1 MWKAGPEGGKF
12 NSRARPV
19 IAHYN
24 YALRFCSCGLC
35 RELGQ
40 GISTPWIPRQGVT
53 LSLYPPIRA
62 PPRYP
67 VQQIN
72 HKHVKNMSTS
82 AKASIHIKPCN
93 IAQSEAHNRRDKEY
107 LKSLDPKK
115 IYIRLDLTSENET
128 YISPRMGGKT
138 LQEYL
143 NMLRDMVKE
152 KTGRAMQEKDVKY
165 KDKNGKTHTRRGSS
179 PLREG
184 VVVIKE
190 TTTMEDLLKFT
201 DSVQERWG
209 INAIQIHI
217 HRDEGHFED
226 VDRRMGWKP
235 NLHAHIVWDW
245 MDHSTGKSRKL
256 NVKDMSQMQDLLA
269 EVLEMQ
275 RGQRKSETG
284 LEHLERNDFIL
295 KKQEAKNQAL
305 REDRDNLLST
315 LKSIGNAMD
324 IKEED
329 LFVHNLATDPLVNA
343 ALESINSELA
353 TPFPVLGGKEEW
365 RTDRLKAVK
374 KILTDLQTKLIE
386 AKAAQK
392 EEIQRAGKALYKQTK
407 KNIADIIEKN
417 QKLQSEKDILTKEN
431 AELKE
436 KLSRI
441 DEKAVRKIQADC
453 DAANRHAERSERIA
467 LREHTRADN
476 AETKAREIL
485 AVPEIKEIWET
496 IQQNKAAF
504 QRQINQWI
512 IDATKAISD
521 FAKDYQK
528 SIFSK
533 EDESIIGTGIIA
545 EAHICGL
552 DPTDNSQR
560 NQATESLL
568 GKVNWKGTTPFMSDL
583 AATRTK
589 QLSNEMSVPQTLVES
604 LMLAAGGYGITT
616 GGGGGSDNTLTN
628 WDGTKKKKDYGR
640 SL

>member
-1 MWKAGPEGGKF
+1 
-12 NSRARPV
+12 
-19 IAHYN
+19 
-24 YALRFCSCGLC
+24 
-35 RELGQ
+35 
-40 GISTPWIPRQGVT
+40 
-53 LSLYPPIRA
+53 
-62 PPRYP
+62 
-67 VQQIN
+67 
-72 HKHVKNMSTS
+72 MSTN

-128 YISPRMGGKT
+128 YISPGMSGKT

-143 NMLRDMVKE
+143 NMLRDLVKE
-152 KTGRAMQEKDVKY
+152 KTGRAMQEEDVKY
-165 KDKNGKTHTRRGSS
+165 KDKNGKTHSRRGSS

-217 HRDEGHFED
+217 HRDEGHYED
-226 VDRRMGWKP
+226 VDHHMGWKP

-256 NVKDMSQMQDLLA
+256 SAKDMSQMQDLLA

-284 LEHLERNDFIL
+284 LEHLERNEFIL

-407 KNIADIIEKN
+407 KNIAEIIEKN

-441 DEKAVRKIQADC
+441 DEKAVRKIQADY

-568 GKVNWKGTTPFMSDL
+568 GKVNWKGTTPFMNDL

>member
-1 MWKAGPEGGKF
+1 
-12 NSRARPV
+12 
-19 IAHYN
+19 
-24 YALRFCSCGLC
+24 
-35 RELGQ
+35 
-40 GISTPWIPRQGVT
+40 
-53 LSLYPPIRA
+53 
-62 PPRYP
+62 
-67 VQQIN
+67 
-72 HKHVKNMSTS
+72 MSTN

-128 YISPRMGGKT
+128 YISPGMGGKT

-143 NMLRDMVKE
+143 NMLRDLVKE
-152 KTGRAMQEKDVKY
+152 KTGRAMQEEDVKY
-165 KDKNGKTHTRRGSS
+165 KDKNGKTHSRRGSS

-190 TTTMEDLLKFT
+190 TTTREDLLKFT

-217 HRDEGHFED
+217 HRDEGHYED

-256 NVKDMSQMQDLLA
+256 SAKDMSQMQDLLA

-284 LEHLERNDFIL
+284 LEHLERNEFIL

-417 QKLQSEKDILTKEN
+417 QKLQSEKDKLTKEN

-453 DAANRHAERSERIA
+453 DAANRRAERSERIA
-467 LREHTRADN
+467 LRERTRADN
-476 AETKAREIL
+476 AETKVREIL
-485 AVPEIKEIWET
+485 AVPEINRFWER
-496 IQQNKAAF
+496 IKRNKDAF
-504 QRQINQWI
+504 LKLLNQRIA
-512 IDATKAISD
+512 DAERAIYS
-521 FAKDYQK
+521 FAKNRDI
-528 SIFSK
+528 IFSNK
-533 EDESIIGTGIIA
+533 TELIIGNGIIS
-545 EAHICGL
+545 EAILCGL
-552 DPTDNSQR
+552 DPTNDDQRKKAADN
-560 NQATESLL
+560 LL
-568 GKVNWKGTTPFMSDL
+568 ERIDWKGTYQSSYEL
-583 AATRTK
+583 AVSRTED
-589 QLSNEMSVPQTLVES
+589 LSNEISVSSQLLEN
-604 LMLAAGGYGITT
+604 LILAAGGRGVT
-616 GGGGGSDNTLTN
+616 GSGGGGSNNELTN
-628 WDGTKKKKDYGR
+628 WDGTKKNTGWSR
-640 SL
+640 SR

>member
-1 MWKAGPEGGKF
+1 
-12 NSRARPV
+12 
-19 IAHYN
+19 
-24 YALRFCSCGLC
+24 
-35 RELGQ
+35 
-40 GISTPWIPRQGVT
+40 
-53 LSLYPPIRA
+53 
-62 PPRYP
+62 
-67 VQQIN
+67 
-72 HKHVKNMSTS
+72 MSTN

-128 YISPRMGGKT
+128 YISPGMGGKT

-152 KTGRAMQEKDVKY
+152 KTGRAMQEEDVKY

-190 TTTMEDLLKFT
+190 TTTREDLLKFT

-217 HRDEGHFED
+217 HRDEGHYED

-392 EEIQRAGKALYKQTK
+392 EEIQRAGKALNKQTK

-417 QKLQSEKDILTKEN
+417 QKLQSEKDRLTKEN
-431 AELKE
+431 SELKE
-436 KLSRI
+436 NLSRI

-453 DAANRHAERSERIA
+453 DAANRRAERSDRIA
-467 LREHTRADN
+467 LRERTRADN
-476 AETKAREIL
+476 AETKVREIL
-485 AVPEIKEIWET
+485 AVPEINRFWER
-496 IQQNKAAF
+496 IKRNKDAF
-504 QRQINQWI
+504 LKLLNQRIA
-512 IDATKAISD
+512 DAERAIYS
-521 FAKDYQK
+521 FAKNRDI
-528 SIFSK
+528 IFSNK
-533 EDESIIGTGIIA
+533 TELIIGNGIIS
-545 EAHICGL
+545 EAILCGL
-552 DPTDNSQR
+552 DPTNDDQRKKAADN
-560 NQATESLL
+560 LL
-568 GKVNWKGTTPFMSDL
+568 ERIDWKGTYQSSYEL
-583 AATRTK
+583 AVSRTED
-589 QLSNEMSVPQTLVES
+589 LSNEISVSSQLLEN
-604 LMLAAGGYGITT
+604 LILAAGGRGVT
-616 GGGGGSDNTLTN
+616 GSGGGGSNNELTN
-628 WDGTKKKKDYGR
+628 WDGTKKNTGWSR
-640 SL
+640 SR

>member
-1 MWKAGPEGGKF
+1 
-12 NSRARPV
+12 
-19 IAHYN
+19 
-24 YALRFCSCGLC
+24 
-35 RELGQ
+35 
-40 GISTPWIPRQGVT
+40 
-53 LSLYPPIRA
+53 
-62 PPRYP
+62 
-67 VQQIN
+67 
-72 HKHVKNMSTS
+72 MSTN

-128 YISPRMGGKT
+128 YISPGMGGKT

-152 KTGRAMQEKDVKY
+152 KTGRAMQEEDVKY
-165 KDKNGKTHTRRGSS
+165 KDKNGKTHSRRGSS

-190 TTTMEDLLKFT
+190 TTTMKDLLKFT
-201 DSVQERWG
+201 DNVQERWG
-209 INAIQIHI
+209 IDAIQIHI
-217 HRDEGHFED
+217 HRDEGHYED

-245 MDHSTGKSRKL
+245 MDHSTGKSCKL
-256 NVKDMSQMQDLLA
+256 SAKDMSQMQDLLA

-284 LEHLERNDFIL
+284 LEHLERNEFIL

-315 LKSIGNAMD
+315 LKSIGNARD

-329 LFVHNLATDPLVNA
+329 LFVHDLATDPLVNA

-417 QKLQSEKDILTKEN
+417 QNLQLEKNKLTKEN
-431 AELKE
+431 SELKD

-453 DAANRHAERSERIA
+453 DAANRRAERSERIA
-467 LREHTRADN
+467 LRERTRADN
-476 AETKAREIL
+476 AETKVREIL
-485 AVPEIKEIWET
+485 AVPEIKEIWDT
-496 IQQNKAAF
+496 IRRNKEAF

-512 IDATKAISD
+512 ADAAKAISD

-528 SIFSK
+528 SIFSR

-545 EAHICGL
+545 EAFISGL
-552 DPTDNSQR
+552 DPTDEGQR

-583 AATRTK
+583 AATRTS
-589 QLSNEMSVPQTLVES
+589 QLSEEMSVPKEIMEG
-604 LMLAAGGYGITT
+604 LMLAAGGRGGINM
-616 GGGGGSDNTLTN
+616 GGGGGSNNELTN
-628 WDGTKKKKDYGR
+628 WDGTKRKNGW
-640 SL
+640 SI

>member
-1 MWKAGPEGGKF
+1 
-12 NSRARPV
+12 
-19 IAHYN
+19 
-24 YALRFCSCGLC
+24 
-35 RELGQ
+35 
-40 GISTPWIPRQGVT
+40 
-53 LSLYPPIRA
+53 
-62 PPRYP
+62 
-67 VQQIN
+67 
-72 HKHVKNMSTS
+72 MSTN

-128 YISPRMGGKT
+128 YISPGMGGKT

-143 NMLRDMVKE
+143 NMLRDLVKE
-152 KTGRAMQEKDVKY
+152 KTGRAMQEEDVKY
-165 KDKNGKTHTRRGSS
+165 KDKNGKTHSRRGSS

-190 TTTMEDLLKFT
+190 TTTREDLLKFT

-217 HRDEGHFED
+217 HRDEGHYED

-256 NVKDMSQMQDLLA
+256 SAKDMSQMQDLLA

-284 LEHLERNDFIL
+284 LEHLERNEFIL

-417 QKLQSEKDILTKEN
+417 QKLQSEKDKLTKEN

-453 DAANRHAERSERIA
+453 DAANRRAERSERIA
-467 LREHTRADN
+467 LRERTRADN
-476 AETKAREIL
+476 AETKVREIL
-485 AVPEIKEIWET
+485 AVPEINRFWER
-496 IQQNKAAF
+496 IKRNKDAF
-504 QRQINQWI
+504 LKQLNQRIA
-512 IDATKAISD
+512 DAERAIYS
-521 FAKDYQK
+521 FAKNRDI
-528 SIFSK
+528 IFSNK
-533 EDESIIGTGIIA
+533 TELIIGNGIIS
-545 EAHICGL
+545 EAILCGL
-552 DPTDNSQR
+552 DPTNDDQRKKAADN
-560 NQATESLL
+560 LL
-568 GKVNWKGTTPFMSDL
+568 ERIDWKGTYQSSYEL
-583 AATRTK
+583 AVSRTED
-589 QLSNEMSVPQTLVES
+589 LSNEISVSSQLLEN
-604 LMLAAGGYGITT
+604 LILAAGGRGVT
-616 GGGGGSDNTLTN
+616 GSGGGGSNNELTN
-628 WDGTKKKKDYGR
+628 WDGTKKNTGWSR
-640 SL
+640 SR

>member
-1 MWKAGPEGGKF
+1 
-12 NSRARPV
+12 
-19 IAHYN
+19 
-24 YALRFCSCGLC
+24 
-35 RELGQ
+35 
-40 GISTPWIPRQGVT
+40 
-53 LSLYPPIRA
+53 
-62 PPRYP
+62 
-67 VQQIN
+67 
-72 HKHVKNMSTS
+72 MSTN

-128 YISPRMGGKT
+128 YISPGMGGKT
-138 LQEYL
+138 LQGYL

-152 KTGRAMQEKDVKY
+152 KTGRAMQEEDVKY
-165 KDKNGKTHTRRGSS
+165 KDKNGKTHSRRGSS

-190 TTTMEDLLKFT
+190 TTTMKDLLKFT
-201 DSVQERWG
+201 DNVQKRWG
-209 INAIQIHI
+209 IDAIQIHI
-217 HRDEGHFED
+217 HRDEGHYED

-453 DAANRHAERSERIA
+453 DAANRRAERSERIA
-467 LREHTRADN
+467 LRERTRADN
-476 AETKAREIL
+476 AETKVREIL
-485 AVPEIKEIWET
+485 AVPEIKEIWDT

-512 IDATKAISD
+512 ADAAKAISD

-528 SIFSK
+528 SIFSR

-545 EAHICGL
+545 EAFISGL
-552 DPTDNSQR
+552 DPTDEGQR

>member
-1 MWKAGPEGGKF
+1 
-12 NSRARPV
+12 
-19 IAHYN
+19 
-24 YALRFCSCGLC
+24 
-35 RELGQ
+35 
-40 GISTPWIPRQGVT
+40 
-53 LSLYPPIRA
+53 
-62 PPRYP
+62 
-67 VQQIN
+67 
-72 HKHVKNMSTS
+72 MSTN

-107 LKSLDPKK
+107 LRSLDPKK
-115 IYIRLDLTSENET
+115 IYIRIDLSYKNESSV
-128 YISPRMGGKT
+128 SPVMNGKS
-138 LQEYL
+138 LQEYYESL
-143 NMLRDMVKE
+143 KAMVKE
-152 KTGRAMQEKDVKY
+152 KTGRTMQEEDVKY
-165 KDKNGKTHTRRGSS
+165 KDKNGKTHSRRGSS

-184 VVVIKE
+184 VVIIKE
-190 TTTMEDLLKFT
+190 NTSMEDLLKFT
-201 DSVQERWG
+201 DNVQERWG
-209 INAIQIHI
+209 IRAIQIHI
-217 HRDEGHFED
+217 HRDEGHYED
-226 VDRRMGWKP
+226 FDHRMGWKP

-256 NVKDMSQMQDLLA
+256 SVKDMSQMQDLLA

-284 LEHLERNDFIL
+284 LEHLERNEFIL
-295 KKQEAKNQAL
+295 KKQEAKNQVL
-305 REDRDNLLST
+305 KEDRDNLLST
-315 LKSIGNAMD
+315 LKSISNAMD

-329 LFVHNLATDPLVNA
+329 LFVHDLATDPMVNA

-374 KILTDLQTKLIE
+374 KILTDLQTKLME

-407 KNIADIIEKN
+407 KNIAAIIEKN
-417 QKLQSEKDILTKEN
+417 QTLQSEKDKLTKEN

-453 DAANRHAERSERIA
+453 DAANRRAERSDRIA
-467 LREHTRADN
+467 LRERTRADN
-476 AETKAREIL
+476 AETKVREIL

-512 IDATKAISD
+512 TDASKAISD
-521 FAKDYQK
+521 FAKDYEK
-528 SIFSK
+528 SIYSG

-545 EAHICGL
+545 EAFMCGL

-560 NQATESLL
+560 NQATESLQ

-589 QLSNEMSVPQTLVES
+589 QLGEEMSVPRELMEG
-604 LMLAAGGYGITT
+604 LMLAAGGRGSVCV
-616 GGGGGSDNTLTN
+616 GGGGGSNNELTN
-628 WDGTKKKKDYGR
+628 WDGTKRYNGWGR
-640 SL
+640 SR

>member
-1 MWKAGPEGGKF
+1 
-12 NSRARPV
+12 
-19 IAHYN
+19 
-24 YALRFCSCGLC
+24 
-35 RELGQ
+35 
-40 GISTPWIPRQGVT
+40 
-53 LSLYPPIRA
+53 
-62 PPRYP
+62 
-67 VQQIN
+67 
-72 HKHVKNMSTS
+72 MSTS

-128 YISPRMGGKT
+128 YISPRMRGKT

-467 LREHTRADN
+467 LRERTRADN
-476 AETKAREIL
+476 AETKVREIL
-485 AVPEIKEIWET
+485 AVPEINRFWER
-496 IQQNKAAF
+496 IKRNKDAF
-504 QRQINQWI
+504 LKLLNQRIA
-512 IDATKAISD
+512 DAERAIYS
-521 FAKDYQK
+521 FAKNRDN
-528 SIFSK
+528 IFSNK
-533 EDESIIGTGIIA
+533 TELIIGNGIIS
-545 EAHICGL
+545 EAILCGL
-552 DPTDNSQR
+552 DPTNDDQRKKAADN
-560 NQATESLL
+560 LL
-568 GKVNWKGTTPFMSDL
+568 ERIDWKGTYQSSYEL
-583 AATRTK
+583 AVSRTED
-589 QLSNEMSVPQTLVES
+589 LSNEISVSSQLLEN
-604 LMLAAGGYGITT
+604 LILAAGGRGVT
-616 GGGGGSDNTLTN
+616 GSGGGGSNNELTN
-628 WDGTKKKKDYGR
+628 WDGTKKNTGWSR
-640 SL
+640 SR

>member
-1 MWKAGPEGGKF
+1 
-12 NSRARPV
+12 
-19 IAHYN
+19 
-24 YALRFCSCGLC
+24 
-35 RELGQ
+35 
-40 GISTPWIPRQGVT
+40 
-53 LSLYPPIRA
+53 
-62 PPRYP
+62 
-67 VQQIN
+67 
-72 HKHVKNMSTS
+72 MSTN

-128 YISPRMGGKT
+128 YISPGMGGKT

-143 NMLRDMVKE
+143 NMLRDLVKE
-152 KTGRAMQEKDVKY
+152 KTGRAMQEEDVKY
-165 KDKNGKTHTRRGSS
+165 KDKNGKTHSRRGSS

-190 TTTMEDLLKFT
+190 TTTREDLLKFT

-217 HRDEGHFED
+217 HRDEGHYED

-256 NVKDMSQMQDLLA
+256 SAKDMSQMQDLLA

-284 LEHLERNDFIL
+284 LEHLERNEFIL

-417 QKLQSEKDILTKEN
+417 QKLQSEKDKLTKEN

-453 DAANRHAERSERIA
+453 DAANRRAERSERIA
-467 LREHTRADN
+467 LRERTRADN
-476 AETKAREIL
+476 AETKVREIL
-485 AVPEIKEIWET
+485 AVPEINRFWER
-496 IQQNKAAF
+496 IKRNKDAFLKLLNQRIADAERAIYSFAQN
-504 QRQINQWI
+504 RDI
-512 IDATKAISD
+512 
-521 FAKDYQK
+521 
-528 SIFSK
+528 IFSNK
-533 EDESIIGTGIIA
+533 TELIIGNGIIS
-545 EAHICGL
+545 EAILCGL
-552 DPTDNSQR
+552 DPTNDDQRKKAADN
-560 NQATESLL
+560 LL
-568 GKVNWKGTTPFMSDL
+568 ERIDWKGTYQSSYEL
-583 AATRTK
+583 AVSRTED
-589 QLSNEMSVPQTLVES
+589 LSNEISVSSQLLEN
-604 LMLAAGGYGITT
+604 LILAAGGRGVT
-616 GGGGGSDNTLTN
+616 GSGGGGSNNELTN
-628 WDGTKKKKDYGR
+628 WDGTKKNTGWSR
-640 SL
+640 SR

>member
-1 MWKAGPEGGKF
+1 
-12 NSRARPV
+12 
-19 IAHYN
+19 
-24 YALRFCSCGLC
+24 
-35 RELGQ
+35 
-40 GISTPWIPRQGVT
+40 
-53 LSLYPPIRA
+53 
-62 PPRYP
+62 
-67 VQQIN
+67 
-72 HKHVKNMSTS
+72 MSTN

-128 YISPRMGGKT
+128 YISPGMGGKT

-143 NMLRDMVKE
+143 NMLRDLVKE
-152 KTGRAMQEKDVKY
+152 KTGRAMQEEDVKY
-165 KDKNGKTHTRRGSS
+165 KDKNGKTHSRRGSS

-190 TTTMEDLLKFT
+190 TTTREDLLKFT

-217 HRDEGHFED
+217 HRDEGHYED

-256 NVKDMSQMQDLLA
+256 SAKDMSQMQDLLA

-284 LEHLERNDFIL
+284 LEHLERNEFIL

-417 QKLQSEKDILTKEN
+417 QKLQSEKDRLTKEN
-431 AELKE
+431 SELKE
-436 KLSRI
+436 NLSRI

-453 DAANRHAERSERIA
+453 DAANRRAERSDRIA
-467 LREHTRADN
+467 LRERTRADN
-476 AETKAREIL
+476 AETKVREIL
-485 AVPEIKEIWET
+485 AVPEINRFWER
-496 IQQNKAAF
+496 IKRNKDAF
-504 QRQINQWI
+504 LKLLNQRIA
-512 IDATKAISD
+512 DAERAIYS
-521 FAKDYQK
+521 FAKNRDI
-528 SIFSK
+528 IFSNK
-533 EDESIIGTGIIA
+533 TELIIGNGIIS
-545 EAHICGL
+545 EAILCGL
-552 DPTDNSQR
+552 DPTNDDQRKKAADN
-560 NQATESLL
+560 LL
-568 GKVNWKGTTPFMSDL
+568 ERIDWKGTYQSSYEL
-583 AATRTK
+583 AVSRTED
-589 QLSNEMSVPQTLVES
+589 LSNEISVSSQLLEN
-604 LMLAAGGYGITT
+604 LILAAGGRGVT
-616 GGGGGSDNTLTN
+616 GSGGGGSNNELTN
-628 WDGTKKKKDYGR
+628 WDGTKKNTGWSR
-640 SL
+640 SR

>member
-1 MWKAGPEGGKF
+1 
-12 NSRARPV
+12 
-19 IAHYN
+19 
-24 YALRFCSCGLC
+24 
-35 RELGQ
+35 
-40 GISTPWIPRQGVT
+40 
-53 LSLYPPIRA
+53 
-62 PPRYP
+62 
-67 VQQIN
+67 
-72 HKHVKNMSTS
+72 MSTS

-115 IYIRLDLTSENET
+115 IYIRLDLISENET
-128 YISPRMGGKT
+128 YISPGMGGKT

-152 KTGRAMQEKDVKY
+152 KTGRAMQEEDVKY
-165 KDKNGKTHTRRGSS
+165 KDKNGKTHSRRGSS

-217 HRDEGHFED
+217 HRDEGHYED
-226 VDRRMGWKP
+226 IDRRIGWKP

-245 MDHSTGKSRKL
+245 MDHSAGKSRKL

-284 LEHLERNDFIL
+284 LEHLERNEFIL

-329 LFVHNLATDPLVNA
+329 LFVHNLVTDPLVNA

-374 KILTDLQTKLIE
+374 KILTDLQTKLRGLSQRLANLLRPTADAESDVTLTPREVDVLSQVALGCTNIE
-386 AKAAQK
+386 AG
-392 EEIQRAGKALYKQTK
+392 QRLSLRPETVKSYLRSAMGKLDA
-407 KNIADIIEKN
+407 
-417 QKLQSEKDILTKEN
+417 S
-431 AELKE
+431 
-436 KLSRI
+436 SRH
-441 DEKAVRKIQADC
+441 EAVV
-453 DAANRHAERSERIA
+453 
-467 LREHTRADN
+467 T
-476 AETKAREIL
+476 ARRL
-485 AVPEIKEIWET
+485 
-496 IQQNKAAF
+496 
-504 QRQINQWI
+504 
-512 IDATKAISD
+512 
-521 FAKDYQK
+521 
-528 SIFSK
+528 
-533 EDESIIGTGIIA
+533 
-545 EAHICGL
+545 GL
-552 DPTDNSQR
+552 LP
-560 NQATESLL
+560 
-568 GKVNWKGTTPFMSDL
+568 
-583 AATRTK
+583 
-589 QLSNEMSVPQTLVES
+589 
-604 LMLAAGGYGITT
+604 
-616 GGGGGSDNTLTN
+616 
-628 WDGTKKKKDYGR
+628 
-640 SL
+640 

>member
-1 MWKAGPEGGKF
+1 
-12 NSRARPV
+12 
-19 IAHYN
+19 
-24 YALRFCSCGLC
+24 
-35 RELGQ
+35 
-40 GISTPWIPRQGVT
+40 
-53 LSLYPPIRA
+53 
-62 PPRYP
+62 
-67 VQQIN
+67 
-72 HKHVKNMSTS
+72 MSTN

-107 LKSLDPKK
+107 LRSLDPKK
-115 IYIRLDLTSENET
+115 IYIRLDLTYENET
-128 YISPRMGGKT
+128 YVSPGMEGKT
-138 LQEYL
+138 LLEYL
-143 NMLRDMVKE
+143 NSLRDMVKDL
-152 KTGRAMQEKDVKY
+152 TGRAMQEKDVEY
-165 KDKNGKTHTRRGSS
+165 KDKNGKSHFRRGCS

-190 TTTMEDLLKFT
+190 ATTMEDLRRFT
-201 DSVQERWG
+201 DAVRERWG
-209 INAIQIHI
+209 IDAIQIHI
-217 HRDEGHFED
+217 HRDEGHYD
-226 VDRRMGWKP
+226 DIDRCEGWKP

-256 NVKDMSQMQDLLA
+256 NVRDMSQMQDLLA

-284 LEHLERNDFIL
+284 LEHLERNEFIL

-329 LFVHNLATDPLVNA
+329 LFVHDLATDPLVKEA
-343 ALESINSELA
+343 WKAI
-353 TPFPVLGGKEEW
+353 KEELDIPIPMLGKDEW
-365 RTDRLKAVK
+365 KEERKKAIK
-374 KILTDLQTKLIE
+374 KILTDLQTGLIK
-386 AKAAQK
+386 AKAGQK

-417 QKLQSEKDILTKEN
+417 QKLQSEKDKLTKEN

-453 DAANRHAERSERIA
+453 DAANRRAERSERIA
-467 LREHTRADN
+467 LRERTLADN

-512 IDATKAISD
+512 TDASKAISD
-521 FAKDYQK
+521 FAKDYDK
-528 SIFSK
+528 SLFSN
-533 EDESIIGTGIIA
+533 EEESIIGSGIIA
-545 EAHICGL
+545 EAFMDGL
-552 DPTDNSQR
+552 DPTDNDQR
-560 NQATESLL
+560 NQATQSLI
-568 GKVNWKGTTPFMSDL
+568 GKVDWKGTTPFMSEL
-583 AATRTK
+583 AATRTM
-589 QLSNEMSVPQTLVES
+589 QLCGEMSIPQRIVND
-604 LMLAAGGYGITT
+604 LMLAAGGYGITA
-616 GGGGGSDNTLTN
+616 GGGGGSDNALTN
-628 WDGTKKKKDYGR
+628 WDGTKR
-640 SL
+640 SNGWSRKG

>member
-1 MWKAGPEGGKF
+1 
-12 NSRARPV
+12 
-19 IAHYN
+19 
-24 YALRFCSCGLC
+24 
-35 RELGQ
+35 
-40 GISTPWIPRQGVT
+40 
-53 LSLYPPIRA
+53 
-62 PPRYP
+62 
-67 VQQIN
+67 
-72 HKHVKNMSTS
+72 MSAS
-82 AKASIHIKPCN
+82 AKASIHINPCN

-128 YISPRMGGKT
+128 YISPGMGGKT

-143 NMLRDMVKE
+143 NMLRDLVKE
-152 KTGRAMQEKDVKY
+152 KTGRAMQEEDVKY

-217 HRDEGHFED
+217 HRDEGHYED

-386 AKAAQK
+386 AKK
-392 EEIQRAGKALYKQTK
+392 D
-407 KNIADIIEKN
+407 IADKIEQN
-417 QKLQSEKDILTKEN
+417 RILHEANEKLT
-431 AELKE
+431 AESTRLKE
-436 KLSRI
+436 KLASV
-441 DEKAVRKIQADC
+441 DETAVRKLQAEC
-453 DAANRHAERSERIA
+453 ESANRRAERADRIA
-467 LREHTRADN
+467 TGERRRASD
-476 AETKAREIL
+476 AEEKVHDML
-485 AVPEIKEIWET
+485 AIPEIKEIWET
-496 IQQNKAAF
+496 IRRNKESF

-512 IDATKAISD
+512 TDATKAISD
-521 FAKDYQK
+521 FAKDYDK
-528 SIFSK
+528 YLFSQD
-533 EDESIIGTGIIA
+533 DESVIGSGIIA
-545 EAHICGL
+545 EAYMCGL
-552 DPTDNSQR
+552 DPTDKDQR
-560 NQATESLL
+560 TQATESLL

-589 QLSNEMSVPQTLVES
+589 QLSEEMSVPREIMEG
-604 LMLAAGGYGITT
+604 LMLAAGGRGGANI
-616 GGGGGSDNTLTN
+616 GGGGSNNELTN
-628 WDGTKKKKDYGR
+628 WDGTKRNNGWGR
-640 SL
+640 NR

>member
-1 MWKAGPEGGKF
+1 MGT
-12 NSRARPV
+12 N
-19 IAHYN
+19 
-24 YALRFCSCGLC
+24 
-35 RELGQ
+35 
-40 GISTPWIPRQGVT
+40 
-53 LSLYPPIRA
+53 
-62 PPRYP
+62 
-67 VQQIN
+67 
-72 HKHVKNMSTS
+72 

-128 YISPRMGGKT
+128 YISPGMGGKT

-152 KTGRAMQEKDVKY
+152 KTGRAMQEEDVKY
-165 KDKNGKTHTRRGSS
+165 KDKNGKTHSRRGSS

-190 TTTMEDLLKFT
+190 TTTMKDLLKFT

-226 VDRRMGWKP
+226 VDRRMGRKP

-417 QKLQSEKDILTKEN
+417 QRLQSEKDILTKEN

-485 AVPEIKEIWET
+485 AVPEIKEIWDT

-512 IDATKAISD
+512 ADAAKAISD
-521 FAKDYQK
+521 FAKEYKK

-545 EAHICGL
+545 EAFISGL
-552 DPTDNSQR
+552 DPTDEGQR

-568 GKVNWKGTTPFMSDL
+568 GKVNWRGTTPFMSDL
-583 AATRTK
+583 AATRTS
-589 QLSNEMSVPQTLVES
+589 QLSEEMSVPKEIMEG
-604 LMLAAGGYGITT
+604 LMLAAGGRGGINM
-616 GGGGGSDNTLTN
+616 GGGGGSNNELTN
-628 WDGTKKKKDYGR
+628 WDGTKRKNGW
-640 SL
+640 SI

>member
-1 MWKAGPEGGKF
+1 
-12 NSRARPV
+12 
-19 IAHYN
+19 
-24 YALRFCSCGLC
+24 
-35 RELGQ
+35 
-40 GISTPWIPRQGVT
+40 
-53 LSLYPPIRA
+53 
-62 PPRYP
+62 
-67 VQQIN
+67 
-72 HKHVKNMSTS
+72 MSTN

-93 IAQSEAHNRRDKEY
+93 IAQSEAHNGRDKDY
-107 LKSLDPKK
+107 LKALDPKK
-115 IYIRLDLTSENET
+115 VYIRTDLTHKNESYVSSIMNGT
-128 YISPRMGGKT
+128 T
-138 LQEYL
+138 LQEYYDWQ
-143 NMLRDMVKE
+143 RGMVKDL
-152 KTGRAMQEKDVKY
+152 TGRAMQEEDVKY

-217 HRDEGHFED
+217 HRDEGHYED
-226 VDRRMGWKP
+226 IDRRIGWKP

-284 LEHLERNDFIL
+284 LEHLERNEFIL

-305 REDRDNLLST
+305 REDRDNFLST

-329 LFVHNLATDPLVNA
+329 LFVHNLVTDPLVNA

-392 EEIQRAGKALYKQTK
+392 EEIQRAGKTLYKQTK
-407 KNIADIIEKN
+407 KDIADKIEQN
-417 QKLQSEKDILTKEN
+417 RKLHEANGKLTTEN
-431 AELKE
+431 SRLKE
-436 KLSRI
+436 KLASV
-441 DEKAVRKIQADC
+441 DETAVRKLRAEYES
-453 DAANRHAERSERIA
+453 ANRRAERADRIA
-467 LREHTRADN
+467 TGERRRASD
-476 AETKAREIL
+476 AEEKVHDML
-485 AVPEIKEIWET
+485 AIPEIKEIWET
-496 IQQNKAAF
+496 IRRNKEAF

-512 IDATKAISD
+512 TDASKAISD
-521 FAKDYQK
+521 FAKDYEK
-528 SIFSK
+528 SIFST
-533 EDESIIGTGIIA
+533 EDESVIGSGIIA
-545 EAHICGL
+545 EAFLCGL
-552 DPTDNSQR
+552 DPTDKDQR
-560 NQATESLL
+560 MQATESLL

-589 QLSNEMSVPQTLVES
+589 QLSEEMSVPREIMEG
-604 LMLAAGGYGITT
+604 LMLAAGGRG
-616 GGGGGSDNTLTN
+616 GANMGGGGSNNELTN
-628 WDGTKKKKDYGR
+628 WDGTKRNNGWGR
-640 SL
+640 NR

>member
-1 MWKAGPEGGKF
+1 
-12 NSRARPV
+12 
-19 IAHYN
+19 
-24 YALRFCSCGLC
+24 
-35 RELGQ
+35 
-40 GISTPWIPRQGVT
+40 
-53 LSLYPPIRA
+53 
-62 PPRYP
+62 
-67 VQQIN
+67 
-72 HKHVKNMSTS
+72 
-82 AKASIHIKPCN
+82 
-93 IAQSEAHNRRDKEY
+93 
-107 LKSLDPKK
+107 
-115 IYIRLDLTSENET
+115 
-128 YISPRMGGKT
+128 
-138 LQEYL
+138 
-143 NMLRDMVKE
+143 
-152 KTGRAMQEKDVKY
+152 
-165 KDKNGKTHTRRGSS
+165 
-179 PLREG
+179 
-184 VVVIKE
+184 
-190 TTTMEDLLKFT
+190 MEDLLKFT

-417 QKLQSEKDILTKEN
+417 QKLQLEKDILTKEN

>member
-1 MWKAGPEGGKF
+1 
-12 NSRARPV
+12 
-19 IAHYN
+19 
-24 YALRFCSCGLC
+24 
-35 RELGQ
+35 
-40 GISTPWIPRQGVT
+40 
-53 LSLYPPIRA
+53 
-62 PPRYP
+62 
-67 VQQIN
+67 
-72 HKHVKNMSTS
+72 
-82 AKASIHIKPCN
+82 
-93 IAQSEAHNRRDKEY
+93 
-107 LKSLDPKK
+107 
-115 IYIRLDLTSENET
+115 
-128 YISPRMGGKT
+128 
-138 LQEYL
+138 
-143 NMLRDMVKE
+143 
-152 KTGRAMQEKDVKY
+152 
-165 KDKNGKTHTRRGSS
+165 
-179 PLREG
+179 
-184 VVVIKE
+184 
-190 TTTMEDLLKFT
+190 
-201 DSVQERWG
+201 
-209 INAIQIHI
+209 
-217 HRDEGHFED
+217 
-226 VDRRMGWKP
+226 
-235 NLHAHIVWDW
+235 
-245 MDHSTGKSRKL
+245 
-256 NVKDMSQMQDLLA
+256 MQDLLA

-284 LEHLERNDFIL
+284 LEHLERNEFIL

-329 LFVHNLATDPLVNA
+329 LFVHNLVTDPLVNA

-453 DAANRHAERSERIA
+453 DAANRRAERSDRIA
-467 LREHTRADN
+467 LRERTRADN
-476 AETKAREIL
+476 AEAKAREIL

-512 IDATKAISD
+512 TDASKAISD

-545 EAHICGL
+545 EAFICGL

-568 GKVNWKGTTPFMSDL
+568 GKVDWKGTTPFMSGL
-583 AATRTK
+583 AATRTM
-589 QLSNEMSVPQTLVES
+589 QLSGEMRVPQRIVND

-616 GGGGGSDNTLTN
+616 GGGGGSDNALTN

>member
-1 MWKAGPEGGKF
+1 
-12 NSRARPV
+12 
-19 IAHYN
+19 
-24 YALRFCSCGLC
+24 
-35 RELGQ
+35 
-40 GISTPWIPRQGVT
+40 
-53 LSLYPPIRA
+53 
-62 PPRYP
+62 
-67 VQQIN
+67 
-72 HKHVKNMSTS
+72 MSAS
-82 AKASIHIKPCN
+82 AKASIHINPCN

-128 YISPRMGGKT
+128 YISPGMGGKT

-143 NMLRDMVKE
+143 NMLRDLVKE
-152 KTGRAMQEKDVKY
+152 KTGRAMQEEDVKY

-217 HRDEGHFED
+217 HRDEGHYED

-407 KNIADIIEKN
+407 KDIADKIEQN
-417 QKLQSEKDILTKEN
+417 RILHEANEKLT
-431 AELKE
+431 AESTRLKE
-436 KLSRI
+436 KLASV
-441 DEKAVRKIQADC
+441 DETAVRKLQAEC
-453 DAANRHAERSERIA
+453 ESANRRAERADRIA
-467 LREHTRADN
+467 TGERRRASD
-476 AETKAREIL
+476 AEEKVHDML
-485 AVPEIKEIWET
+485 AIPEIKEIWET
-496 IQQNKAAF
+496 IRRNKESF

-512 IDATKAISD
+512 TDATKAISD
-521 FAKDYQK
+521 FAKDYDK
-528 SIFSK
+528 YLFSQD
-533 EDESIIGTGIIA
+533 DESVIGSGIIA
-545 EAHICGL
+545 EAYMCGL
-552 DPTDNSQR
+552 DPTDKDQR
-560 NQATESLL
+560 TQATESLL

-589 QLSNEMSVPQTLVES
+589 QLSEEMSVPREIMEG
-604 LMLAAGGYGITT
+604 LMLAAGGRGGANI
-616 GGGGGSDNTLTN
+616 GGGGSNNELTN
-628 WDGTKKKKDYGR
+628 WDGTKRNNGWGR
-640 SL
+640 NR

>member
-1 MWKAGPEGGKF
+1 
-12 NSRARPV
+12 
-19 IAHYN
+19 
-24 YALRFCSCGLC
+24 
-35 RELGQ
+35 
-40 GISTPWIPRQGVT
+40 
-53 LSLYPPIRA
+53 
-62 PPRYP
+62 
-67 VQQIN
+67 
-72 HKHVKNMSTS
+72 MSTN

-128 YISPRMGGKT
+128 YISPGMGGKT

-143 NMLRDMVKE
+143 NMLRDLVKE
-152 KTGRAMQEKDVKY
+152 KTGRAMQEEDVKY
-165 KDKNGKTHTRRGSS
+165 KDKNGKTHSRRGSS

-201 DSVQERWG
+201 DNVQERWG
-209 INAIQIHI
+209 IDAIQIHI
-217 HRDEGHFED
+217 HRDEGHYED

-256 NVKDMSQMQDLLA
+256 SAKDMSQMQDLLA

-284 LEHLERNDFIL
+284 LEHLEQNEFIL

-417 QKLQSEKDILTKEN
+417 QKLQSEKDKLTKEN

-453 DAANRHAERSERIA
+453 DAANRRAERSERIA
-467 LREHTRADN
+467 LRERTRADN
-476 AETKAREIL
+476 AETKVREIL
-485 AVPEIKEIWET
+485 AVPEINRFWER
-496 IQQNKAAF
+496 IKRNKDAF
-504 QRQINQWI
+504 LKLLNQRIA
-512 IDATKAISD
+512 DAERAILSVMES
-521 FAKDYQK
+521 FLRLSFVA
-528 SIFSK
+528 SIPQMMTSGK
-533 EDESIIGTGIIA
+533 
-545 EAHICGL
+545 
-552 DPTDNSQR
+552 R
-560 NQATESLL
+560 LL
-568 GKVNWKGTTPFMSDL
+568 TTC
-583 AATRTK
+583 
-589 QLSNEMSVPQTLVES
+589 
-604 LMLAAGGYGITT
+604 
-616 GGGGGSDNTLTN
+616 
-628 WDGTKKKKDYGR
+628 
-640 SL
+640 

>member
-1 MWKAGPEGGKF
+1 
-12 NSRARPV
+12 
-19 IAHYN
+19 
-24 YALRFCSCGLC
+24 
-35 RELGQ
+35 
-40 GISTPWIPRQGVT
+40 
-53 LSLYPPIRA
+53 
-62 PPRYP
+62 
-67 VQQIN
+67 
-72 HKHVKNMSTS
+72 MSTN

-128 YISPRMGGKT
+128 YISPGMGGKT

-152 KTGRAMQEKDVKY
+152 KTGRAMQEEDVKY
-165 KDKNGKTHTRRGSS
+165 KDKNGKTHSRRGSS

-190 TTTMEDLLKFT
+190 TTTREDLLKFT

-217 HRDEGHFED
+217 HRDEGHYED

-417 QKLQSEKDILTKEN
+417 QKLQSEKDKLTKEN

-453 DAANRHAERSERIA
+453 DAANRRAERSERIA
-467 LREHTRADN
+467 LRERTRADN
-476 AETKAREIL
+476 AETKVREIL
-485 AVPEIKEIWET
+485 AVPEINRFWER
-496 IQQNKAAF
+496 IKRNKDAF
-504 QRQINQWI
+504 LKLLNQRIA
-512 IDATKAISD
+512 DAERAIYS
-521 FAKDYQK
+521 FAKNRDI
-528 SIFSK
+528 IFSNK
-533 EDESIIGTGIIA
+533 TELIIGNGIIS
-545 EAHICGL
+545 EAILCGL
-552 DPTDNSQR
+552 DPTNDDQRKKAADN
-560 NQATESLL
+560 LL
-568 GKVNWKGTTPFMSDL
+568 ERIDWKGTYQSSYEL
-583 AATRTK
+583 AVSRTED
-589 QLSNEMSVPQTLVES
+589 LSNEISVSSQLLEN
-604 LMLAAGGYGITT
+604 LILAAGGRGVT
-616 GGGGGSDNTLTN
+616 GSGGGGSNNELTN
-628 WDGTKKKKDYGR
+628 WDGTKKNTGWSR
-640 SL
+640 SR

>member
-1 MWKAGPEGGKF
+1 
-12 NSRARPV
+12 
-19 IAHYN
+19 
-24 YALRFCSCGLC
+24 
-35 RELGQ
+35 
-40 GISTPWIPRQGVT
+40 
-53 LSLYPPIRA
+53 
-62 PPRYP
+62 
-67 VQQIN
+67 
-72 HKHVKNMSTS
+72 MSTN

-128 YISPRMGGKT
+128 YISPGMGGKT

-152 KTGRAMQEKDVKY
+152 KTGRAMQEEDVKY

-217 HRDEGHFED
+217 HRDEGHYED

-417 QKLQSEKDILTKEN
+417 QKLQSEKDRLTKEN
-431 AELKE
+431 SELKE

-453 DAANRHAERSERIA
+453 DAANRRAERSDRIA
-467 LREHTRADN
+467 LRERTRADN
-476 AETKAREIL
+476 AETKVREIL
-485 AVPEIKEIWET
+485 AVPEIKEIWEA
-496 IQQNKAAF
+496 IRRNKEAF

-512 IDATKAISD
+512 TEASKAISD
-521 FAKDYQK
+521 FAKDYEK
-528 SIFSK
+528 SIFST
-533 EDESIIGTGIIA
+533 EDESVIGSGIIA
-545 EAHICGL
+545 EAFMCDL
-552 DPTDNSQR
+552 DPTDQDQR
-560 NQATESLL
+560 TQATESLL

-589 QLSNEMSVPQTLVES
+589 QLSEEMNVPREIMEG
-604 LMLAAGGYGITT
+604 LMLAAGGRG
-616 GGGGGSDNTLTN
+616 GANMGGGGSNNELTN
-628 WDGTKKKKDYGR
+628 WDGTKRNTGWGR
-640 SL
+640 NR

>member
-1 MWKAGPEGGKF
+1 
-12 NSRARPV
+12 
-19 IAHYN
+19 
-24 YALRFCSCGLC
+24 
-35 RELGQ
+35 
-40 GISTPWIPRQGVT
+40 
-53 LSLYPPIRA
+53 
-62 PPRYP
+62 
-67 VQQIN
+67 
-72 HKHVKNMSTS
+72 
-82 AKASIHIKPCN
+82 
-93 IAQSEAHNRRDKEY
+93 
-107 LKSLDPKK
+107 
-115 IYIRLDLTSENET
+115 
-128 YISPRMGGKT
+128 
-138 LQEYL
+138 
-143 NMLRDMVKE
+143 MLRDLVKE
-152 KTGRAMQEKDVKY
+152 KTGRAMQEEDVKY
-165 KDKNGKTHTRRGSS
+165 KDKNGKTHSRRGSS

-217 HRDEGHFED
+217 HRDEGHYED

-256 NVKDMSQMQDLLA
+256 NVRDMSQMQDLLA

-284 LEHLERNDFIL
+284 LEHLERNEFIL

-329 LFVHNLATDPLVNA
+329 LFVHDLATDPLVKEA
-343 ALESINSELA
+343 WKAI
-353 TPFPVLGGKEEW
+353 KEELDIPIPMLGKDEW
-365 RTDRLKAVK
+365 KEERKKAIK
-374 KILTDLQTKLIE
+374 KILTDLQTGLIK
-386 AKAAQK
+386 AKAGQK

-417 QKLQSEKDILTKEN
+417 QKLQSEKDKLTKEN

-453 DAANRHAERSERIA
+453 DAANRRAERSERIA
-467 LREHTRADN
+467 LRERTLADN

-512 IDATKAISD
+512 TDASKAISD
-521 FAKDYQK
+521 FAKDYDK
-528 SIFSK
+528 SLFSN
-533 EDESIIGTGIIA
+533 EEESIIGSGIIA
-545 EAHICGL
+545 EAFMDGL
-552 DPTDNSQR
+552 DPTDYDQR
-560 NQATESLL
+560 NQATKSLI
-568 GKVNWKGTTPFMSDL
+568 GKVDWKGTTPFMSEL
-583 AATRTK
+583 AATRTM
-589 QLSNEMSVPQTLVES
+589 QLCGEMSIPQRIVND
-604 LMLAAGGYGITT
+604 LMLAAGGYGITA
-616 GGGGGSDNTLTN
+616 GGGGGSDNALTN
-628 WDGTKKKKDYGR
+628 WDGTKR
-640 SL
+640 SNGWSRKG

>member
-1 MWKAGPEGGKF
+1 
-12 NSRARPV
+12 
-19 IAHYN
+19 
-24 YALRFCSCGLC
+24 
-35 RELGQ
+35 
-40 GISTPWIPRQGVT
+40 
-53 LSLYPPIRA
+53 
-62 PPRYP
+62 
-67 VQQIN
+67 
-72 HKHVKNMSTS
+72 MSTN

-128 YISPRMGGKT
+128 YISPGMGGKT

-143 NMLRDMVKE
+143 NMLRDLVKE
-152 KTGRAMQEKDVKY
+152 KTGRAMQEEDVKY
-165 KDKNGKTHTRRGSS
+165 KDKNGKTHSRRGSS

-201 DSVQERWG
+201 DNVQERWG
-209 INAIQIHI
+209 IDAIQIHI
-217 HRDEGHFED
+217 HRDEGHYED

-256 NVKDMSQMQDLLA
+256 SAKDMSQMQDLLA

-284 LEHLERNDFIL
+284 LEHLEQNEFIL

-417 QKLQSEKDILTKEN
+417 QKLQSEKDKLTKEN

-453 DAANRHAERSERIA
+453 DAANRRAERSERIA
-467 LREHTRADN
+467 LRERTRADN
-476 AETKAREIL
+476 AETKVREIL
-485 AVPEIKEIWET
+485 AVPEINRFWER
-496 IQQNKAAF
+496 IKRNKDAF
-504 QRQINQWI
+504 LKLLNQRIA
-512 IDATKAISD
+512 DAERAIYS
-521 FAKDYQK
+521 FAKNRDI
-528 SIFSK
+528 IFSNK
-533 EDESIIGTGIIA
+533 TELIIGNGIIS
-545 EAHICGL
+545 EAILCGL
-552 DPTDNSQR
+552 DPTNDDQRKKAADN
-560 NQATESLL
+560 LL
-568 GKVNWKGTTPFMSDL
+568 ERIDWKGTYQSSYEL
-583 AATRTK
+583 AVSRTED
-589 QLSNEMSVPQTLVES
+589 LSNEISVSSQLLEN
-604 LMLAAGGYGITT
+604 LILAAGGRGVT
-616 GGGGGSDNTLTN
+616 GSGGGGSNNELTN
-628 WDGTKKKKDYGR
+628 WDGTKKNTGWSR
-640 SL
+640 SR

>member
-1 MWKAGPEGGKF
+1 
-12 NSRARPV
+12 
-19 IAHYN
+19 
-24 YALRFCSCGLC
+24 
-35 RELGQ
+35 
-40 GISTPWIPRQGVT
+40 
-53 LSLYPPIRA
+53 
-62 PPRYP
+62 
-67 VQQIN
+67 
-72 HKHVKNMSTS
+72 MSTS

-115 IYIRLDLTSENET
+115 IYIRLDLISENET
-128 YISPRMGGKT
+128 YISPGMGGKT

-152 KTGRAMQEKDVKY
+152 KTGRAMQEEDVKY
-165 KDKNGKTHTRRGSS
+165 KDKNGKTHSRRGSS

-217 HRDEGHFED
+217 HRDEGHYED
-226 VDRRMGWKP
+226 INRRIGWKP

-284 LEHLERNDFIL
+284 LEHLERNEFIL

-329 LFVHNLATDPLVNA
+329 LFVHNLVTDPLVNA

-407 KNIADIIEKN
+407 KNIAEIIEKN
-417 QKLQSEKDILTKEN
+417 QKLQSEKDKLTKEN

-453 DAANRHAERSERIA
+453 DAANRRAERSDRIA
-467 LREHTRADN
+467 LRERNRADN
-476 AETKAREIL
+476 AETKVSEIL

-512 IDATKAISD
+512 TDASKAISD

-533 EDESIIGTGIIA
+533 ENESIIGTGIIA
-545 EAHICGL
+545 EAFISGL
-552 DPTDNSQR
+552 DPTDKGQR

-583 AATRTK
+583 AATRTR
-589 QLSNEMSVPQTLVES
+589 QLSEEMNVPKEIMEG
-604 LMLAAGGYGITT
+604 LMLAAGGRGGFNM
-616 GGGGGSDNTLTN
+616 GGGGGSSNELTN
-628 WDGTKKKKDYGR
+628 WDGTKKNTGWSR
-640 SL
+640 SR